1 MNRNN
6 KKDSAGIP
14 GRVIQT
20 VKRIVKHDC
29 GAWILMLPCVI
40 ALLIF
45 TYQPMVNG
53 IYLSF
58 CKTRA
63 YDAIGWAGWQNYK
76 EVLTDTVFLKAF
88 TNGFK
93 YVFWCLVIGFPLPVI
108 TAILLNEIKPGHK
121 LFRSML
127 YVPGMIPGV
136 VSSILWL
143 VMLNP
148 GQTGLFNTI
157 LAHFGVEP
165 LGWLQDK
172 NLVIPTIALTM
183 TWGGYGGT
191 VIMYLANL
199 QSVNGSLYESATLDG
214 AGFLAK
220 VRYITLP
227 YLSPI
232 LRLALVN
239 QIIATFAIFQQV
251 FIMTGG
257 GPNYASTTLGMLGY
271 QYAFQFMQTGRAS
284 ALSVIQSIILIIMT
298 TVLYKITDRGEVDE

>member
-1 MNRNN
+1 MNGEN
-6 KKDSAGIP
+6 K
-14 GRVIQT
+14 
-20 VKRIVKHDC
+20 VKRVGKSGSCINKVIHIVRHDI
-29 GAWILMLPCVI
+29 GAWGLMIPCII

-53 IYLSF
+53 VYLSF

-63 YDAIGWAGWQNYK
+63 YDAIGWAGLQNYK
-76 EVLTDTVFLKAF
+76 DVLTDSVFLKAF

-93 YVFWCLVIGFPLPVI
+93 YVFWCFVIGYPLPVI
-108 TAILLNEIKPGHK
+108 TAILLNELKRGQR
-121 LFRSML
+121 LFRSLL
-127 YVPGMIPGV
+127 YVPGMVPGIV
-136 VSSILWL
+136 ASILWV
-143 VMLNP
+143 VMINP

-172 NLVIPTIALTM
+172 NLVIPTIAFTM

-214 AGFLAK
+214 AGFFAK

-227 YLSPI
+227 YLSPT

-257 GPNYASTTLGMLGY
+257 GPNYASTTLGMLNY
-271 QYAFQFMQTGRAS
+271 QYAFEYMQIGRAS
-284 ALSVIQSIILIIMT
+284 ALSVIQSLILIVLT
-298 TVLYKITDRGEVDE
+298 TVLYKFTDRGEVDE